1 MSKAEREKGKRGELD
16 AAKELRRVFP
26 DAARKVVNHAG
37 VEDGVDLVGTG
48 ALRVQ
53 VKNHQR
59 YTPVTTLDDIKATDG
74 VPVVL
79 TRALRREW
87 RVVMRLEDFLKILED
102 VGVAYE
108 P

>member
-37 VEDGVDLVGTG
+37 AEDGVDLVGTG

-59 YTPVTTLDDIKATDG
+59 YTPVTTLDTIKATDG
-74 VPVVL
+74 IPIVL
-79 TRALRREW
+79 TRAFRREW
-87 RVVMRLEDFLKILED
+87 RIAMRLEDFLKILED
-102 VGVAYE
+102 VGAAYE
-108 P
+108 L